1 MTFMG
6 RAVDISPSP
15 NSMHLFVTTELPRW
29 QLERYECWH
38 GDATRLRDECHTP
51 RLVHSQ
57 DRLATICT
65 KLAVDPSD
73 VFLSGYAAAC
83 KLLAETGGSP
93 LGLFGWYTSVCPP
106 GVYCPSFDAM
116 VLPLPSGS
124 LITPSVSSSPP
135 LGTHTSWAYRLEQ
148 CSPGFFCSGGQRRAC
163 PPGHQC
169 PCVPCCCLGLLW
181 LLCACGR
188 VSHASQLMRSGVCL
202 YLPVDAP
209 VDARVCVCAC
219 VTFRMARRN
228 PGMGYPDACGVSDTY
243 NTTCFEHGSGTGSGT
258 VEEGMCPLGAACSV
272 PYLPGLPSPPG
283 HYIAPGTNRGS
294 LDACDTGD
302 WCPLGMYNTSAV
314 LCPEAYYCSTP
325 AVLVCLCAV
334 YDSPTPP
341 ADQVPAHA
349 LRVYV
354 AVWLRVAAG
363 TDAMPLQRHLRIIL
377 PRRVVD
383 SDPVPSWQLL
393 WLPSHRARL
402 RPALL
407 LPRRQRRG
415 EDVPCWVLL
424 PYPSD
429 GTGVPTRLLLP
440 RW

>member
-169 PCVPCCCLGLLW
+169 PCVLCCCLTGVVAAVCLRPCEPRKSTHEIWCLFVP
-181 LLCACGR
+181 ACGCTC
-188 VSHASQLMRSGVCL
+188 GCTC
-202 YLPVDAP
+202 
-209 VDARVCVCAC
+209 VCVCVC
-219 VTFRMARRN
+219 DF
-228 PGMGYPDACGVSDTY
+228 S
-243 NTTCFEHGSGTGSGT
+243 HGPQ
-258 VEEGMCPLGAACSV
+258 EPWH
-272 PYLPGLPSPPG
+272 GLP
-283 HYIAPGTNRGS
+283 R
-294 LDACDTGD
+294 C
-302 WCPLGMYNTSAV
+302 M
-314 LCPEAYYCSTP
+314 
-325 AVLVCLCAV
+325 
-334 YDSPTPP
+334 
-341 ADQVPAHA
+341 
-349 LRVYV
+349 
-354 AVWLRVAAG
+354 
-363 TDAMPLQRHLRIIL
+363 
-377 PRRVVD
+377 RRVRHVQHD
-383 SDPVPSWQLL
+383 V
-393 WLPSHRARL
+393 L
-402 RPALL
+402 R
-407 LPRRQRRG
+407 
-415 EDVPCWVLL
+415 
-424 PYPSD
+424 
-429 GTGVPTRLLLP
+429 TRV
-440 RW
+440 RHW